1 MIEEHVRQRLRRE
14 YDYQNEKLK
23 NWLRIIYRDPD
34 AAMEKLHAHVL
45 RHGFLKLDAKLRD
58 KPQILGA
65 LKGSIWF
72 NFWKSTEYQ
81 TSEHRIQDLCAGLR
95 RWEDAYVQMEQI
107 DERIAEAHAAEKQM
121 QDELAA
127 RKEERLKAK
136 TRNKEKSHEGPER

>member
-34 AAMEKLHAHVL
+34 AAMEK
-45 RHGFLKLDAKLRD
+45 
-58 KPQILGA
+58 PQMLGP
-65 LKGSIWF
+65 LNGSIWF

-81 TSEHRIQDLCAGLR
+81 TSEHRIHDLCASLR

-107 DERIAEAHAAEKQM
+107 DERIAEAQAAEKQM

-127 RKEERLKAK
+127 RKEERLQGK
-136 TRNKEKSHEGPER
+136 TRDKSYEGPER